1 MLMRRNHY
9 GRKPSKEF
17 GEWLKQCRKDALL
30 TLEDAAKR
38 LGITSKKPGSYLTM
52 IEKGQRA
59 IPDAVLLNVSAVYNV
74 SQEEVLQKA
83 YWLQLAL
90 PMLTAVVELSA
101 LAKGTDEHFKNLREI
116 LSDEDKIELTRYA
129 AFLIHRKNLIGV
141 KK

>member
-1 MLMRRNHY
+1 MRRNHY

-17 GEWLKQCRKDALL
+17 GEWLKQCRKDASL

-59 IPDAVLLNVSAVYNV
+59 IPDAALLNVHAVYNL
-74 SQEEVLQKA
+74 SQEEVLRRA
-83 YWLQLAL
+83 YWPQLPL
-90 PMLTAVVELSA
+90 PMLTAVMELSV
-101 LAKGTDEHFKNLREI
+101 LTKLDNEHFGDLGEI
-116 LSDEDKIELTRYA
+116 LNDEDKVELTRYA
-129 AFLIHRKNLIGV
+129 AFLIQRKNPIGL